1 MIRRK
6 RRWPMHRK
14 FVAAQP
20 CARPNCYRRAV
31 CAHLR
36 TAGNSGTGMKP
47 HDQFTVPLCDFHH
60 KELDTPIPSDC
71 INGETRTDRFRRKYG
86 IDLWKVAADL
96 AARSPDLAMRAA
108 MQKELKE

>member
-14 FVAAQP
+14 FIESQP
-20 CARPNCYRRAV
+20 CVVPGCCRPVV

-47 HDQFTVPLCDFHH
+47 HDCYTIPICDTHH
-60 KELDTPIPSDC
+60 KELDTPPPRDC
-71 INGETRTDRFRRKYG
+71 IDGEPRTDRFLRKHG
-86 IDLWKVAADL
+86 IDLWKIAANL
-96 AARSPDLAMRAA
+96 AERSPDLAMRAA
-108 MQKELKE
+108 MEGKLE